1 MKNRFVLLFAV
12 LGFATLICV
21 LLFSRDNKLRYQTR
35 EQVPASEVSAVPAN
49 AAGLS
54 PTIETLAEVPASP
67 VVAAP
72 ASAAPKPEASKQLS
86 SKTEAAKAKG

>member
-1 MKNRFVLLFAV
+1 MKNRFALLLAV

-21 LLFSRDNKLRYQTR
+21 LLFSRDTGLQYQTR

-49 AAGLS
+49 APGLS
-54 PTIETLAEVPASP
+54 PTIETLAEVPAP
-67 VVAAP
+67 PA
-72 ASAAPKPEASKQLS
+72 ASAVPPAPKPEASQQPS